1 MDPIEPPEPPP
12 GPPELVHLAAVLTGL
27 TRNEA
32 LPEELAVRLLPHD
45 LAPLRLA
52 LRKGFAPSPALCEE
66 YLAHGESQALAHNAA
81 LPPEIATRLA
91 ADPDPEVRAV
101 RAKLESAGA
110 GRHALF
116 AADTEAQVRIA
127 LAGQP
132 DLSAESLAALAADTD
147 AGVRAALARRPELPE
162 DLLRRLLTDTEPEVR
177 ARACGHGAP
186 PDLHAALLADP
197 ATRKEVVRSLELD
210 PETASALAADPDE
223 EVRAKLAAHP
233 ALPPRVRDALARD
246 TSPDVRG
253 KVFARA
259 DTPPELRDEI
269 HAWLTAGARRSEE
282 DWENA
287 EEDDV
292 FCEITLVFLEMGS
305 YPWVAA
311 DPVPYV
317 ASPYTGLRRAAA
329 CSERLP
335 AELLRG
341 MLEDEDPTVRM
352 IALERTP
359 DVDPATAEDIERRH
373 ERSKFLDRPA
383 DYFPFAPE
391 TLRRFAADPD
401 PRMRLLALRD
411 PDVPA
416 ALLER
421 LAADEDHT
429 VRRAV
434 AEDSRTATGTLL
446 RLLGDGSESVAM
458 SAAASPGLP
467 VEAMRAVLDLAAPDA
482 AGRGPA

>member
-12 GPPELVHLAAVLTGL
+12 GLPELAHPAAVLTGL

-52 LRKGFAPSPALCEE
+52 LREGFAPSPALCEE

-127 LAGQP
+127 LAGRP
-132 DLSAESLAALAADTD
+132 DLSAESLAALATDTD

-186 PDLHAALLADP
+186 PDLHAVLLADP

-210 PETASALAADPDE
+210 PDTASALAADP
-223 EVRAKLAAHP
+223 
-233 ALPPRVRDALARD
+233 
-246 TSPDVRG
+246 
-253 KVFARA
+253 
-259 DTPPELRDEI
+259 
-269 HAWLTAGARRSEE
+269 
-282 DWENA
+282 
-287 EEDDV
+287 
-292 FCEITLVFLEMGS
+292 
-305 YPWVAA
+305 
-311 DPVPYV
+311 VPYA
-317 ASPYTGLRRAAA
+317 ASPHTGLRRAAA
-329 CSERLP
+329 RSERLP

-373 ERSKFLDRPA
+373 GRSKFLDRPA

-391 TLRRFAADPD
+391 TLRRFAADPA

-467 VEAMRAVLDLAAPDA
+467 VEAMRAVLDLAARDA